1 MSNEKKTGGQNKPI
15 QTPKTD
21 SRGQVGLNK
30 GNVPKM
36 ENKPKPPT
44 SKK

>member
-1 MSNEKKTGGQNKPI
+1 MSKDKPSSGGQNKP
-15 QTPKTD
+15 TPKTD
-21 SRGQVGLNK
+21 SRGHIGLNK

-36 ENKPKPPT
+36 ENKPKPPP